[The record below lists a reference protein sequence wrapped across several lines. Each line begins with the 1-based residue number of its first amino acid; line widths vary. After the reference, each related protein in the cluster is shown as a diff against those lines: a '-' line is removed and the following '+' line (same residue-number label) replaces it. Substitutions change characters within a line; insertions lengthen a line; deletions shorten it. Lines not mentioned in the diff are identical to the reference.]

1 MSSIDN
7 IERKYLFRLTRF
19 VALFFI
25 AAAII
30 PAVFGAF
37 HFTGAFFPESIAI
50 SESEISEIIKPVV
63 YDSSDKK
70 QTDKSEA
77 YKDINNAYDPL
88 SGLKIPFSVQKYIST
103 AENMEALRNWATP
116 MNRAERKELLRELE
130 VVIKK
135 SEEQKLDV
143 TKTLNNYWEVKN
155 VRLTYRNSAQG
166 TKDRQN
172 YIYAGAIGT
181 AIITIAMFSLVLVLL
196 AIERNT
202 RK

>member
-1 MSSIDN
+1 MPSIDS

-25 AAAII
+25 AAAIV
-30 PAVFGAF
+30 PVVFGAF
-37 HFTGAFFPESIAI
+37 HFTGSFFPKSIAI
-50 SESEISEIIKPVV
+50 SESEISEIITPVV
-63 YDSSDKK
+63 NSSDKK
-70 QTDKSEA
+70 EANKSES
-77 YKDINNAYDPL
+77 YNEVNKAYDPL

-116 MNRAERKELLRELE
+116 MNRAEKEELLRELE

-135 SEEQKLDV
+135 AEEQKLDV
-143 TKTLNNYWEVKN
+143 AKALNHYWEVKN
-155 VRLTYRNSAQG
+155 VRLTWRNSAQSAND
-166 TKDRQN
+166 KQN
-172 YIYAGAIGT
+172 YIYAGVVGT
-181 AIITIAMFSLVLVLL
+181 AIITIAIFSLVLVLL